1 MKDTGNIKGNIKGTV
16 NTESLIQ
23 LKQVHKEYEL
33 GETKLLALRGVDLN
47 IPKSKFVSIIGPSGC
62 GKTTTL
68 NMIGCIDR
76 PTKGTVTIEGK
87 DVLSMGDNE
96 LTEFRGNA
104 IGFIFQNFNL
114 IPVLNVEENIAYPL
128 LLNENNKISKKE
140 IKERTKFIMNHIG
153 LTDWAKHNPNEL
165 SGGQRQRVAIGR
177 ALVIHPKIVI
187 ADEPTANLDSATSYK
202 IMDLMSTLQKELET
216 TFVFA
221 THDFR
226 FVEYVDTIYEM
237 EDGIIKGEVD
247 KKTLLQH
254 K

>member
-1 MKDTGNIKGNIKGTV
+1 MKDADI
-16 NTESLIQ
+16 LIQ

-33 GETKLLALRGVDLN
+33 GETKLLALRGVDLD
-47 IPKSKFVSIIGPSGC
+47 IPKSKFVSIVGPSGC

-68 NMIGCIDR
+68 NMIGCIDT
-76 PTKGTVTIEGK
+76 PTSGSVKIEGH
-87 DVLSMGDNE
+87 DVLAMEDNA
-96 LTEFRGNA
+96 LTEFRGKS

-128 LLNENNKISKKE
+128 LLNKNNNISQKE
-140 IKERTKFIMNHIG
+140 IKERTKFIMNEIG
-153 LTDWAKHNPNEL
+153 LNDWAKHKPNEL

-187 ADEPTANLDSATSYK
+187 ADEPTANLDSGTSLK
-202 IMDLMSTLQKELET
+202 IMELMSRLQKELET

-237 EDGIIKGEVD
+237 EDGIIKGEID
-247 KKTLLQH
+247 KKTLSQH
-254 K
+254 R